1 TRCVTPQSLH
11 RKYQCNRLICMTEAQ
26 RQQRLVVILA
36 FGLVYLFWGSTYLG
50 IRIAIESIPPA
61 LMCATRFLLSGA
73 LMLGYCAFT
82 GHKIRYSPRQ
92 LSQMAV
98 VGIMLL
104 MGGNLTLSYAEE
116 HVASGLAALILA
128 STYES
133 RSEEHTSELQSLAYL
148 VCRLLLEKKKK
159 RNKM

>member
-1 TRCVTPQSLH
+1 
-11 RKYQCNRLICMTEAQ
+11 MTEAR
-26 RQQRLVVILA
+26 RQQRLLVILA

-50 IRIAIESIPPA
+50 IRIAIENIPPA
-61 LMCATRFLLSGA
+61 LMCATRFLLSGI

-82 GHKIRYSPRQ
+82 KHKIRYSTRQ
-92 LSQMAV
+92 LWQMAV

-128 STYES
+128 STPLRVPVLGAS
-133 RSEEHTSELQSLAYL
+133 HLGAHQMSPRALIGLAL
-148 VCRLLLEKKKK
+148 GVVGIGVCLRPRLT
-159 RNKM
+159 RT